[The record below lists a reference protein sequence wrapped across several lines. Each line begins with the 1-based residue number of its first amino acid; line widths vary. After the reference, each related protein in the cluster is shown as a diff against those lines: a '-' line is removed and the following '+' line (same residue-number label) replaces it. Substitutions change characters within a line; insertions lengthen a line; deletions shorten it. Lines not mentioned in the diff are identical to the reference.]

1 MKGLP
6 SLVRLHRWQLE
17 EERKVLARLLAARHE
32 LESQIKTVR
41 SDVARERKNATENL
55 EWSFAFPPYADA
67 AQFRVEQ
74 INKKIDELDGS
85 IGEAEERVSAA
96 FKELKKY
103 ETALENQLERERLEA
118 ERKEQIV
125 LDEIALNAHRRKAG

>member
-17 EERKVLARLLAARHE
+17 EERKILARLLAARHE

>member
-17 EERKVLARLLAARHE
+17 EERKILARLLAARHE

-41 SDVARERKNATENL
+41 SGVARERKNATENL

>member
-6 SLVRLHRWQLE
+6 SLIRLHRLQLE
-17 EERKVLARLLAARHE
+17 EERKVLARLLGMRHE
-32 LESQIKTVR
+32 FQRQIQTVR
-41 SDVARERKNATENL
+41 ADVARERKSATTSL

-74 INKKIDELDGS
+74 INKKIDELDVG

-103 ETALENQLERERLEA
+103 ETALENQLERERIEA
-118 ERKEQIV
+118 ERKDQIV
-125 LDEIALNAHRRKAG
+125 LDEIALNVHRRKAS

>member
-17 EERKVLARLLAARHE
+17 EERKILARLLAARHE

-103 ETALENQLERERLEA
+103 ETALENQLERERLEV

>member
-17 EERKVLARLLAARHE
+17 EERKILARLLAARHE

-103 ETALENQLERERLEA
+103 ETALENQLERERREV

>member
-6 SLVRLHRWQLE
+6 SLIRLHRWQLE
-17 EERKVLARLLAARHE
+17 EERKILGRLLATRQG
-32 LESQIKTVR
+32 LEDNVRTVR
-41 SDVARERKNATENL
+41 MDLARERKSANSL

-67 AQFRVEQ
+67 AQMRLEDLR
-74 INKKIDELDGS
+74 KKIDEVDVS
-85 IGEAEERVSAA
+85 VSQAEERVSVA

-103 ETALENQLERERLEA
+103 ETALENQLERERAEA
-118 ERKEQIV
+118 DRKDQIV